1 MKEKLFIAV
10 ILLLCLVP
18 SLGMLLPGQ
27 ADAGGMRSWPRRLF
41 CAAPRGR

>member
-18 SLGMLLPGQ
+18 SLGMLLPG
-27 ADAGGMRSWPRRLF
+27 GMRSWPRRLF